1 MDSTP
6 FLIVNFEKL
15 DDKDIDQ
22 LSKFRYDMFNPDK
35 LKSFA
40 EERNFLD
47 LFTATI
53 GNCLREVDQDFVKF
67 IATRANLT
75 PKLTTKFIETITQ
88 LVKQSLKDAISEMVV
103 SGLSATAPSLA
114 PVTPQSTNQFVIT
127 EENPEFAD
135 VVDPANSKIV
145 TTAAERKILAIVKDM
160 LSGVVNAEEIVGKD
174 TESYYN
180 VLFQNK
186 TNRWIVR
193 YVGDK
198 KRLQVS
204 FPIELTERICL
215 KETGKSHKI
224 FLIVPISYLLESSL
238 K

>member
-1 MDSTP
+1 
-6 FLIVNFEKL
+6 
-15 DDKDIDQ
+15 
-22 LSKFRYDMFNPDK
+22 
-35 LKSFA
+35 
-40 EERNFLD
+40 
-47 LFTATI
+47 
-53 GNCLREVDQDFVKF
+53 
-67 IATRANLT
+67 
-75 PKLTTKFIETITQ
+75 
-88 LVKQSLKDAISEMVV
+88 
-103 SGLSATAPSLA
+103 
-114 PVTPQSTNQFVIT
+114 
-127 EENPEFAD
+127 
-135 VVDPANSKIV
+135 
-145 TTAAERKILAIVKDM
+145 M